1 MKKNDYFQ
9 SLNMYHMNN
18 MKMLYL
24 IHASMIVMNINKISY
39 MKPLLVVEMILQQ
52 T

>member
-1 MKKNDYFQ
+1 MKKNDLFSIIEHVSYEQ
-9 SLNMYHMNN
+9 YENV
-18 MKMLYL
+18 YL

>member
-1 MKKNDYFQ
+1 MIYFQ

-24 IHASMIVMNINKISY
+24 IHASMIV
-39 MKPLLVVEMILQQ
+39 VVVFTTNYSSIFYKQ
-52 T
+52 